1 MRCFQLNNAFLE
13 CAVDHSPLPAAACSE
28 GVRVGWSDEVL
39 GFDCGGQQWVLEV
52 AFPAGT
58 VDKPDGRCVLAA
70 ATVVQT
76 HPVPPGCP
84 PACKPASQRLRCPSA
99 CTCSPAYARPPCSDL
114 AYMQDLLQ
122 LVQRH
127 GVPAPAPIEQR
138 WTAGSAAPMS
148 PAAGDPRSLHSWVG
162 VIMYLPEEAGQRAAV
177 TEG

>member
-1 MRCFQLNNAFLE
+1 
-13 CAVDHSPLPAAACSE
+13 
-28 GVRVGWSDEVL
+28 
-39 GFDCGGQQWVLEV
+39 
-52 AFPAGT
+52 
-58 VDKPDGRCVLAA
+58 
-70 ATVVQT
+70 
-76 HPVPPGCP
+76 
-84 PACKPASQRLRCPSA
+84 
-99 CTCSPAYARPPCSDL
+99 
-114 AYMQDLLQ
+114 MQDLLQ